1 MSKEELQERLKD
13 IREEIKREEE
23 ARKEDNA
30 YYASLVRDATNEIEK
45 FNYRSLKKEV
55 AWEHD
60 MQIEQ
65 LKLLKEKIKIEIK
78 LAK

>member
-1 MSKEELQERLKD
+1 MSKEYHQERLKN

-23 ARKEDNA
+23 ARKKDNA
-30 YYASLVRDATNEIEK
+30 YYTSLVRNATNEMEK
-45 FNYRSLKKEV
+45 FNYQSMKREI

-60 MQIEQ
+60 LKIEQ
-65 LKLLKEKIKIEIK
+65 LKCLREKIKIEIK